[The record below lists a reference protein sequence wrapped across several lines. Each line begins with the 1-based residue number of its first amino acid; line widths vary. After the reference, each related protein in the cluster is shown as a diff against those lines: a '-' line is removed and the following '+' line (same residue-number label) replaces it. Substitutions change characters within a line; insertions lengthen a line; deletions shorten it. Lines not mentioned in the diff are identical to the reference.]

1 MVLFVDRLMR
11 PMPVEPL
18 AQHPAQ
24 PAPEPMPPVI
34 HSPAGP
40 SGSSSAADDDVGEDE
55 PLLQQME
62 MAECRICQEED
73 GIDNLEN
80 PCACS
85 GSLKVHFCFF
95 YSVYLQLQVSV
106 RHRDTPNSMSV

>member
-1 MVLFVDRLMR
+1 
-11 PMPVEPL
+11 MPVEPL

-40 SGSSSAADDDVGEDE
+40 SGSSSATDDDVGEDE